1 MPTGC
6 PASALTPGPTRRRWP
21 GGWRAYGEERFARD
35 PFGLDPSDPEFST
48 LFSNFAFDE
57 VIRESKLDDKTRFLA
72 ILATL
77 LGCQGADAFCAMVP
91 GP

>member
-1 MPTGC
+1 MEW
-6 PASALTPGPTRRRWP
+6 SAT
-21 GGWRAYGEERFARD
+21 AMQYGEERFVRD

>member
-1 MPTGC
+1 M
-6 PASALTPGPTRRRWP
+6 TPGPTRRRWP
-21 GGWRAYGEERFARD
+21 GGWRAYGEERFVRD

-77 LGCQGADAFCAMVP
+77 MGCQGADAFCAMVP